1 MKLMT
6 KEIEARFAKL
16 GRQDKPDAIVVAKFF
31 TPTSNWTW
39 YATEYDPEY
48 REFFGLV
55 CGFESELGSFSLDE
69 LESVVGPLGM
79 GIERDLHFSEITMD
93 KLKAKL
99 AQGQHV

>member
-6 KEIEARFAKL
+6 KALEARFAKL
-16 GRQDKPDAIVVAKFF
+16 GRQDKPDAVVVAKFF

-39 YATEYDPEY
+39 YATEYDPEERCY
-48 REFFGLV
+48 FGLV
-55 CGFESELGSFSLDE
+55 VGFETELGYFSRDE
-69 LESVVGPLGM
+69 LESVTGPLGL

-99 AQGQHV
+99 DSGAHV